1 MEPLFRDQ
9 EAAREPGATP
19 SSTLRVVA
27 LGLLGYA
34 YVLGVVVGLLAVAA
48 VAVLL
53 LPSVAAI
60 IWVTVPLAVFAVAVL
75 MSVWVRSP
83 SPEGRRLE
91 RVEAPELFELIHV
104 LRKELR
110 APRIHEVRL
119 DGGAFN
125 AGVGQY
131 PRLGIF
137 GPYRNV
143 LVVGL
148 PLLLGLPAEELR
160 AVLAHELGHVSR
172 RHGRTSAWIYRLRVT
187 WERVGLQLEALG
199 TPGSFLLRPFA
210 RWYVP
215 RFERASLALARAH
228 EHEADEAA
236 VLAAGADTAAST
248 LARFEVGNAR
258 LTERFWPELWKRA
271 DREPSPPP
279 LLGPMGRALR
289 DAGEDLDADL
299 WLVEAL
305 DADPASETT
314 HPSLRARLAA
324 LGLDPE
330 RVRPRPARVTTS
342 AADVLLG
349 KERLA
354 ELTAEL
360 DARWQEDAGELWR
373 EQYDEARAGEAKLA
387 ELEARGAWQAL
398 PADDLRE
405 YAGLVSRLRGL
416 ASARDAWERVLDLEP
431 EDGEAFLALGELA
444 AEQADPGA
452 PELLE
457 RAAELEPFYAP
468 HALTTLARLLAR
480 EGRRSDAAACRRRA
494 AEAMS
499 LVEQAHVERSRLTP
513 GDEVAEHGLPAET
526 VERIA
531 AIFDRKDVARA
542 YLARKAPETLTDH
555 YPVYV
560 VGYVRRGGALRYERR
575 GAKGKLETEL
585 FEALQEVM
593 PGQFWLV
600 DLTEDSSRL
609 HKRLRKLPDACIA
622 RRGSSARPLARAAP
636 VLVGLL
642 VIGGIVTRFADD
654 EPAGPPVT
662 TVSLAGAVANA
673 THRWAAGA
681 EDTCSVLRTHAGL
694 RLEDVLVQRGELDFA
709 ERWEVLRPF
718 EQELAAG
725 LRALPNANHFED
737 VVGLLERDLRKLDRI
752 ADDYATGRTK
762 AAEARLERYERDET
776 TEQAFAAVGV
786 HACAPTAP
794 LAR

>member
-1 MEPLFRDQ
+1 
-9 EAAREPGATP
+9 
-19 SSTLRVVA
+19 
-27 LGLLGYA
+27 
-34 YVLGVVVGLLAVAA
+34 
-48 VAVLL
+48 
-53 LPSVAAI
+53 
-60 IWVTVPLAVFAVAVL
+60 
-75 MSVWVRSP
+75 
-83 SPEGRRLE
+83 
-91 RVEAPELFELIHV
+91 
-104 LRKELR
+104 
-110 APRIHEVRL
+110 
-119 DGGAFN
+119 
-125 AGVGQY
+125 
-131 PRLGIF
+131 
-137 GPYRNV
+137 
-143 LVVGL
+143 
-148 PLLLGLPAEELR
+148 
-160 AVLAHELGHVSR
+160 
-172 RHGRTSAWIYRLRVT
+172 
-187 WERVGLQLEALG
+187 
-199 TPGSFLLRPFA
+199 
-210 RWYVP
+210 
-215 RFERASLALARAH
+215 
-228 EHEADEAA
+228 
-236 VLAAGADTAAST
+236 
-248 LARFEVGNAR
+248 
-258 LTERFWPELWKRA
+258 
-271 DREPSPPP
+271 
-279 LLGPMGRALR
+279 MGRALR

-373 EQYDEARAGEAKLA
+373 EQYDEARAVEAKLA

-398 PADDLRE
+398 PAEDLRE

-416 ASARDAWERVLDLEP
+416 AAARDVWERVLELEP
-431 EDGEAFLALGELA
+431 ENGEAFLALGELA

-452 PELLE
+452 YELLE
-457 RAAELEPFYAP
+457 RAAELEPVYAP

-480 EGRRSDAAACRRRA
+480 EGRRSEAAACRRRA
-494 AEAMS
+494 AEAMAV
-499 LVEQAHVERSRLTP
+499 VEQAHAERAHLAAT
-513 GDEVAEHGLPAET
+513 DEVAEHGLPAET
-526 VERIA
+526 VGRVA
-531 AIFDRKDVARA
+531 ALFDRKEVARA
-542 YLARKAPETLTDH
+542 YLARKAPATLTDH

-560 VGYVRRGGALRYERR
+560 VGYVRRGGAFRYERS
-575 GAKGKLETEL
+575 GATEELGAEL
-585 FEALQEVM
+585 FAALEELM
-593 PGQFWLV
+593 PGPFWLV
-600 DLTEDSSRL
+600 DLTKDSSRL
-609 HKRLRKLPDACIA
+609 HKRLRKLPGACIA
-622 RRGSSARPLARAAP
+622 RRGLSARPLARAAP

-642 VIGGIVTRFADD
+642 LIGGIVTRFADD